1 MSAMSS
7 KKIVVWF
14 ALSVAAYIPALAMAG
29 PLDGLADSLK
39 GAAPALTSVVA
50 EKYGLTD
57 NQAAGG
63 VGSILSLAKEKLKP
77 SDYTQL
83 ASAIPGAAGYIDK
96 AKSLGAVTGKI
107 GNRQGLNTAFGKLG
121 ITPEVGSQLI
131 STVVDYAGKLGG
143 GKTATLL
150 SALK

>member
-1 MSAMSS
+1 MSALNART
-7 KKIVVWF
+7 IIVWF
-14 ALSVAAYIPALAMAG
+14 AISMAALVSNISMAG
-29 PLDGLADSLK
+29 PLDGLTDSLK
-39 GAAPALTSVVA
+39 GTAPALTSVVA
-50 EKYGLTD
+50 QKYGLTD
-57 NQAAGG
+57 DQAAGG
-63 VGSILSLAKEKLKP
+63 IGSILSFAKEKLKT

-83 ASAIPGAAGYIDK
+83 ASAVPGAAGYIDK

-107 GNRQGLNTAFGKLG
+107 GNRQGLNAAFGKLG

-143 GKTATLL
+143 GKGAALL